1 MNVEEMKQWLE
12 YLRRVLNEPK
22 QEVTLDSM
30 KLFQIECALSYAI
43 DEIEKLKEI
52 NLRLRE
58 RNNELMEVVN
68 HLS

>member
-22 QEVTLDSM
+22 KEITIDSM

-52 NLRLRE
+52 NNSVITQNR
-58 RNNELMEVVN
+58 
-68 HLS
+68 HFSF

>member
-22 QEVTLDSM
+22 KEITLDSM

-52 NLRLRE
+52 NNSVITQNR
-58 RNNELMEVVN
+58 
-68 HLS
+68 HFSF